1 MSVPAAGPGPAAS
14 HPSGDSGNPD
24 PADDSR
30 STPPVILIG
39 PPGSGKS
46 TVGPLLADRLGV
58 GFLDTDDEVASVARK
73 PVGDIFVEDGEPA
86 FRALERLV
94 VERALRYQGVVA
106 LGSGAV
112 ADERARQ
119 LLAGHRVIY
128 LETGFAEVAKRSG
141 FSRPRIPVPGNP
153 RGRLRAMLEERRPLY
168 EQLAMVT
175 VDTDGLSPEEIAGQI
190 AAGQQA
196 AVRHDPGAERSR

>member
-1 MSVPAAGPGPAAS
+1 
-14 HPSGDSGNPD
+14 
-24 PADDSR
+24 
-30 STPPVILIG
+30 VILIG

-86 FRALERLV
+86 FRALERPV

-141 FSRPRIPVPGNP
+141 LSRPRIPVPGNP

-168 EQLAMVT
+168 EQLAVVT

-190 AAGQQA
+190 AAGQQTA
-196 AVRHDPGAERSR
+196 GQQTTVRHDPDAEHGR

>member
-1 MSVPAAGPGPAAS
+1 M
-14 HPSGDSGNPD
+14 
-24 PADDSR
+24 
-30 STPPVILIG
+30 LIG

-86 FRALERLV
+86 FRALERPV

-141 FSRPRIPVPGNP
+141 LSRPRIPVPGNP

-168 EQLAMVT
+168 EQLAVVT

-190 AAGQQA
+190 AAGQQT
-196 AVRHDPGAERSR
+196 AVRHDPGAEHGR